1 MSLNYNNIMKVI
13 QNTEEEVLFD
23 VEAPAYW
30 YEIEFNNDEL
40 IIYEVDEYHFD
51 GDEWGTIETKTNTT
65 EIKKFECSLIE
76 FTNFV
81 IQFYDNQIS
90 YMKTS
95 YPQKAYIA
103 DKIVIKGVKNDD
115 NLNISMGTLKKSI
128 NEDEDTK
135 LLKQLKA
142 DFNREWDY
150 TTEALDS
157 YIEYCSTYGGDYT
170 GAIAKAMN
178 ECFDALIEGKSFC
191 DREGL
196 INRLKK

>member
-1 MSLNYNNIMKVI
+1 MGYNYNNVMKVI
-13 QNTEEEVLFD
+13 QNIEEEVLFD

-65 EIKKFECSLIE
+65 EIKRFECSLIE

-115 NLNISMGTLKKSI
+115 NLNISMDTLKKSI

>member
-13 QNTEEEVLFD
+13 QNIEEEVLFD

-115 NLNISMGTLKKSI
+115 NLNISMDTLKKSI

>member
-1 MSLNYNNIMKVI
+1 MGYNYNNVMKVI
-13 QNTEEEVLFD
+13 QNIEEEVLFD
-23 VEAPAYW
+23 VEAPAHW
-30 YEIEFNNDEL
+30 YEIEFNNNEL
-40 IIYEVDEYHFD
+40 IIYEVDEYYFD

-65 EIKKFECSLIE
+65 EIKRFECSLIE

-115 NLNISMGTLKKSI
+115 NLNITDILNNFA

>member
-13 QNTEEEVLFD
+13 QNIEEEVLFD

>member
-1 MSLNYNNIMKVI
+1 MNYNYNNVMKVI
-13 QNTEEEVLFD
+13 QNIEEEVLFD
-23 VEAPAYW
+23 VEAPAHW
-30 YEIEFNNDEL
+30 YEIKFNNDEL

-51 GDEWGTIETKTNTT
+51 GDEWGAIETKTNTT
-65 EIKKFECSLIE
+65 EIERFECSLVE

-81 IQFYDNQIS
+81 IQYYDNRIL
-90 YMKTS
+90 YMEAS
-95 YPQKAYIA
+95 YPQEAYITN
-103 DKIVIKGVKNDD
+103 KIVIRGVKNDD
-115 NLNISMGTLKKSI
+115 NLNISMDTLKKSI

-191 DREGL
+191 DKEGL